1 MPNLSIDRVQ
11 TIWQN
16 IRSSLWFLPATL
28 GIVAI
33 VLSWLVSDVDHHLP
47 RQIALHRS
55 WLFYGT
61 PDAARTL
68 LSTLAGS
75 LITVISLLFSITMLT
90 MQQASSQYTSRI
102 LRNFTNHRG
111 VQWVLGVYIATFMYC
126 VLVLRQVRGSTDQ
139 TSNFVPTMSITLAIL
154 LAVVCVALLVYYV
167 HLIATMLQA
176 ATVVEQVHD
185 GLIHAIDHNYPTDR
199 DQAEND
205 DRSIDEMR
213 QLARQ
218 SSSHRIRA
226 QGSGFLR
233 AVDEKTILKTIPDGS
248 WAITELALG
257 QYVLSDAVL
266 LESSI
271 QIDDPDRVRR
281 IRNAF
286 ILDRQRSLPQDT
298 LFGVRQLVDITVRAL
313 SPGINDPTTAEHA
326 ISCLSDAL
334 IRLGDRPF
342 PPHVTRG
349 SEDEGRESTIIWVDR
364 PDFARFVDSAYAQVR
379 RAARNDVDVTLHL
392 LKMLRMVAAHVPAS
406 RAEPVWDQIAR
417 TASQIRQS
425 SFTQEDEAMLLEV
438 ASRGTPSTVVR

>member
-1 MPNLSIDRVQ
+1 MPNLSVDRLQ

-16 IRSSLWFLPATL
+16 ARSSLWFLPASL
-28 GIVAI
+28 GILAI
-33 VLSWLVSDVDHHLP
+33 VLSWLVSDLDHHLP
-47 RQIALHRS
+47 RQIALHRG
-55 WLFYGT
+55 WLFYGS

-102 LRNFTNHRG
+102 LRNFTDHRG

-126 VLVLRQVRGSTDQ
+126 VLVLRQVRSSTDQ
-139 TSNFVPTMSITLAIL
+139 ASNFVPALSISLAIL
-154 LAVVCVALLVYYV
+154 LAVICVALLVYYV

-176 ATVVEQVHD
+176 ATVVERVHD
-185 GLIHAIDHNYPTDR
+185 GLIHAIDHNYPADRAEGTD
-199 DQAEND
+199 E
-205 DRSIDEMR
+205 DRPLDEVR
-213 QLARQ
+213 RLARR
-218 SSSHRIRA
+218 SGGLRIHSE
-226 QGSGFLR
+226 GSGFLR
-233 AVDEKTILKTIPDGS
+233 SVDENTILKAIPDGS

-266 LESSI
+266 LESSNN
-271 QIDDPDRVRR
+271 IDDPDRVRR

-298 LFGVRQLVDITVRAL
+298 LFGVRQLVDIAVRAL

-326 ISCLSDAL
+326 ISCLTDGL

-342 PPHVTRG
+342 PPRVTRG
-349 SEDEGRESTIIWVDR
+349 PESDGCGSSIIWVDR
-364 PDFARFVDSAYAQVR
+364 PNFARFVDSAYAQIR

-392 LKMLRMVAAHVPAS
+392 LKMMRMLAAHVPAS
-406 RAEPVWDQIAR
+406 RAEPVWEQIAR
-417 TASQIRQS
+417 TVSQIRQS
-425 SFTQEDEAMLLEV
+425 SFTPEDRTMLFEV
-438 ASRGTPSTVVR
+438 ANDGARSSLDQ

>member
-1 MPNLSIDRVQ
+1 MPNLSIDRLQ
-11 TIWQN
+11 TLWQN
-16 IRSSLWFLPATL
+16 ARSSLWFLPASL
-28 GIVAI
+28 GILAI
-33 VLSWLVSDVDHHLP
+33 LLSWLISDLDHHLP
-47 RQIALHRS
+47 RQIALHRG
-55 WLFYGT
+55 WLFYGS

-126 VLVLRQVRGSTDQ
+126 VLVLRQVRSSTDQ
-139 TSNFVPTMSITLAIL
+139 TSNFVPTLSITLSIL
-154 LAVVCVALLVYYV
+154 LAVICVALLVYYV

-176 ATVVEQVHD
+176 ATVVERVHD
-185 GLIHAIDHNYPTDR
+185 GLIQAIDHNYSAEREEGRNEDR
-199 DQAEND
+199 TLEE
-205 DRSIDEMR
+205 IR
-213 QLARQ
+213 QMARQ
-218 SSSHRIRA
+218 SGGFRICA
-226 QGSGFLR
+226 EGSGFLR
-233 AVDEKTILKTIPDGS
+233 AVDEKTILQAVPDGS
-248 WAITELALG
+248 LAITELALG

-266 LESSI
+266 LESST
-271 QIDDPDRVRR
+271 QIDDPECIRR

-298 LFGVRQLVDITVRAL
+298 LFGVRQLVDIAVRAL

-326 ISCLSDAL
+326 ISCLTDAL

-349 SEDEGRESTIIWVDR
+349 SEGEGGETSIIWMDQ
-364 PDFARFVDSAYAQVR
+364 PDFARFVDSAYAQIR

-392 LKMLRMVAAHVPAS
+392 LKMMRVVAAHVQAS
-406 RAEPVWDQIAR
+406 RAEPVWEQITR
-417 TASQIRQS
+417 TVSQIRQS
-425 SFTQEDEAMLLEV
+425 SFTPEDQAMLLEV
-438 ASRGTPSTVVR
+438 ANHGVRSSFAS